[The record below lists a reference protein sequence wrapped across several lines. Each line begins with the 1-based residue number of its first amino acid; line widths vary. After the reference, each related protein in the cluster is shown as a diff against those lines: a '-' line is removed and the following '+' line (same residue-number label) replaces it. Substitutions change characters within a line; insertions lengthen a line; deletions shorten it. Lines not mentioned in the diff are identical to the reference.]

1 MEKRTLIR
9 RQLNHGI
16 ARSPILIFLT
26 TFAIVVVAGVSAML
40 LYMKHSEDTVTMSGE
55 ENREETEQEGE
66 HVLDALW
73 ESIPEE
79 TVEEGNGAAGG
90 KYDDILS
97 DPEYMKAN
105 RIYEKQG
112 KKEGVISFGFAGDIL
127 FDDEHK
133 IYFIAEIP
141 SAEIAQAIFD
151 HIKTF
156 PDSIFHRSIWTYKD
170 EDGEDDEQEFVIV
183 RLGENY
189 FAQKYV
195 YLED

>member
-26 TFAIVVVAGVSAML
+26 TFAIVVVAGVSVML
-40 LYMKHSEDTVTMSGE
+40 LYMKHSEDTVTMNGE

-90 KYDDILS
+90 KYDHILS

-127 FDDEHK
+127 FDDEYAMMATLLRRGVSIENGISEPLLAQMHDVDIK
-133 IYFIAEIP
+133 IGRASCRE
-141 SAEIAQAIFD
+141 
-151 HIKTF
+151 
-156 PDSIFHRSIWTYKD
+156 R
-170 EDGEDDEQEFVIV
+170 V
-183 RLGENY
+183 
-189 FAQKYV
+189 
-195 YLED
+195 